1 MNIETPTLADLIR
14 STLRFAGFT
23 EHNLE
28 RGQRG
33 FAIVPGPERA
43 ASVSV
48 GWTGAQGEP
57 CSPLLAQYAN
67 ALGQFDVADWGNFL
81 IVTRKADR

>member
-1 MNIETPTLADLIR
+1 MKIEPAPLADLIR
-14 STLRFAGFT
+14 STLLFARFP
-23 EHNLE
+23 EHNPDRE
-28 RGQRG
+28 QKG
-33 FAIVPGPERA
+33 FVIVPGPSRA

-48 GWTGAQGEP
+48 GWTGTQGEP
-57 CSPLLAQYAN
+57 CALLLGQYAD